1 MYMGP
6 HAKEAGN
13 PSAEEQKEY
22 WDDRWGSQ
30 KTPNNWQKRRADV
43 IIGYLRELSLDQ
55 PTILDLGCATGWMT
69 KMLSEFGPAEGV
81 DLSPA
86 AIEIARSRFPG
97 IRYRAGDLYE
107 IELASEPVDV
117 VVCQE
122 VIPHVSDQALLIRR
136 IADVIKPGGYL
147 IITAANK
154 FVMERVRDSDGL
166 VGVGDEDPDEHIKK
180 WVDIQGLKQLMNPY
194 FDVSRTTSVTPMGKR
209 GILRIINSYKL
220 NKALSML
227 IPQSRLDELKEQM
240 FLGYTIIAMGQKK
253 L

>member
-1 MYMGP
+1 M
-6 HAKEAGN
+6 
-13 PSAEEQKEY
+13 
-22 WDDRWGSQ
+22 DDE
-30 KTPNNWQKRRADV
+30 DV
-43 IIGYLRELSLDQ
+43 VRV
-55 PTILDLGCATGWMT
+55 
-69 KMLSEFGPAEGV
+69 GPAEGV

-253 L
+253 P